1 MTKTRQEATA
11 GPAALQPAGSA
22 RPDRPLQGIAL
33 MVAGVF
39 LLSVMDTLTKVAVAE
54 LSTPVLI
61 ACRTAV
67 VMLLV
72 APMVV
77 RAGGWTVL
85 RMKRPWGHALRGGL
99 SVCSMLTFFE
109 ALRHLPLATT
119 IAICFASPLLMTL
132 MSVPLLRERVGPAR
146 WAAVVLGLCGVFVI
160 VGPEVAKG
168 SLGIGAVLALA
179 AAFFY
184 AGAMTCVRWL
194 SSTES
199 DLSMMVSQNAIMGL
213 AGLVG
218 LLFVPPTMPSPTM
231 WGVIAASAAV
241 LLASQRLT
249 FRALRVAPVSAVAPF
264 QYTELV
270 WTALF
275 GWLFWREWPGPHVW
289 WGASLVVA
297 AGLFTIWHER
307 RRAMGQ
313 G

>member
-1 MTKTRQEATA
+1 MPHNPSTS
-11 GPAALQPAGSA
+11 AAAP
-22 RPDRPLQGIAL
+22 RPDRPLHGIAL

-61 ACRTAV
+61 AARSAV
-67 VMLLV
+67 VMLLIT
-72 APMVV
+72 PMVV
-77 RAGGWTVL
+77 RAGGWPVL
-85 RMKRPWGHALRGGL
+85 RMQRPLGHLLRGAL
-99 SVCSMLTFFE
+99 SVCSMLAFFE

-119 IAICFASPLLMTL
+119 IAICFAAPLLMTV
-132 MSVPLLRERVGPAR
+132 MSVPLLRERVGRAR
-146 WAAVVLGLCGVFVI
+146 WAAVLLGLCGVFVI
-160 VGPEVAKG
+160 VGPEVAAG
-168 SLGIGAVLALA
+168 SFGIGAVLALA

-184 AGAMTCVRWL
+184 AAAMTCVRWL

-199 DLSMMVSQNAIMGL
+199 DLSMMVTQNACMGL

-270 WTALF
+270 WAVLF

-289 WGASLVVA
+289 WGASIVVA
-297 AGLFTIWHER
+297 AGLFSIWHER
-307 RRAMGQ
+307 RRAMAQ
-313 G
+313 S

>member
-1 MTKTRQEATA
+1 MTKTRLEATA
-11 GPAALQPAGSA
+11 GPAALQPAGSV

-119 IAICFASPLLMTL
+119 FAIGFAAPLLMTL

-160 VGPEVAKG
+160 VGPEMAKG

-270 WTALF
+270 WAALF
-275 GWLFWREWPGPHVW
+275 GWLFWNEWPGPHVW

>member
-1 MTKTRQEATA
+1 MTEKPQEATA
-11 GPAALQPAGSA
+11 GPTALQPTRSP

-77 RAGGWTVL
+77 RAGGLAVL
-85 RMKRPWGHALRGGL
+85 RMQRPFGHLLRGGL

-132 MSVPLLRERVGPAR
+132 MSVPLLRERVGAAR
-146 WAAVVLGLCGVFVI
+146 WAAVVLGLCGVLVI

-218 LLFVPPTMPSPTM
+218 LLFVPPTMPSPAM

>member
-1 MTKTRQEATA
+1 MTKTRQEANA
-11 GPAALQPAGSA
+11 SSAALRPTSSP

-77 RAGGWTVL
+77 RAGGLAVL
-85 RMKRPWGHALRGGL
+85 RMQRPLGHLLRGGL

-132 MSVPLLRERVGPAR
+132 MSVPLLRERVGAAR

-275 GWLFWREWPGPHVW
+275 GWLFWNEWPGPHVW

>member
-1 MTKTRQEATA
+1 MTT
-11 GPAALQPAGSA
+11 A
-22 RPDRPLQGIAL
+22 RPNHPLQGIAL
-33 MVAGVF
+33 MLAGVF

-61 ACRTAV
+61 TCRTAV
-67 VMLLV
+67 VMLLT
-72 APMVV
+72 APMVM
-77 RAGGWTVL
+77 RAGGLSVL
-85 RMKRPWGHALRGGL
+85 RMQRPFGHLLRGAL
-99 SVCSMLTFFE
+99 SVCSMLAFFE

-119 IAICFASPLLMTL
+119 VAICFAAPLLMTI
-132 MSVPLLRERVGPAR
+132 MSVPLLRERVGAAR
-146 WAAVVLGLCGVFVI
+146 WAAVLLGLCGVFVI
-160 VGPEVAKG
+160 VGPEVAAG
-168 SLGIGAVLALA
+168 SFGLGAVLALA

-199 DLSMMVSQNAIMGL
+199 DLSMMVSQNACMGL

-231 WGVIAASAAV
+231 WGVIAASAAF
-241 LLASQRLT
+241 LLAAQRLT

-270 WTALF
+270 WAGLF

-289 WGASLVVA
+289 WGASIVVA
-297 AGLFTIWHER
+297 AGLFSIWHER
-307 RRAMGQ
+307 RRAMTPG
-313 G
+313 

>member
-1 MTKTRQEATA
+1 
-11 GPAALQPAGSA
+11 
-22 RPDRPLQGIAL
+22 
-33 MVAGVF
+33 
-39 LLSVMDTLTKVAVAE
+39 
-54 LSTPVLI
+54 
-61 ACRTAV
+61 
-67 VMLLV
+67 
-72 APMVV
+72 
-77 RAGGWTVL
+77 
-85 RMKRPWGHALRGGL
+85 
-99 SVCSMLTFFE
+99 
-109 ALRHLPLATT
+109 
-119 IAICFASPLLMTL
+119 
-132 MSVPLLRERVGPAR
+132 VPLLRERVGPAR

-270 WTALF
+270 WAALF
-275 GWLFWREWPGPHVW
+275 GWLFWNEWPGPHVW

>member
-1 MTKTRQEATA
+1 MTPR
-11 GPAALQPAGSA
+11 L
-22 RPDRPLQGIAL
+22 DRPLQGIVL
-33 MVAGVF
+33 ILAGVF

-61 ACRTAV
+61 TLRTSF
-67 VMLLV
+67 VMLMV
-72 APMVV
+72 APMVA
-77 RAGGWTVL
+77 RAGGWAVL

-99 SVCSMLTFFE
+99 SVCSMLAFFE
-109 ALRHLPLATT
+109 ALRLMPIATA
-119 IAICFASPLLMTL
+119 IAICFAAPLFMTM

-146 WAAVVLGLCGVFVI
+146 WAAVLMGLCGVFVI
-160 VGPEVAKG
+160 VGPEV
-168 SLGIGAVLALA
+168 LGGHFGLGAVLALTA
-179 AAFFY
+179 ALFY
-184 AGAMTCVRWL
+184 AAAMTCVRWL

-218 LLFVPPTMPSPTM
+218 LLFVTPTMPSPTM

-241 LLASQRLT
+241 LLGSQRLT

-275 GWLFWREWPGPHVW
+275 GWLFWNEWPGPHVW
-289 WGASLVVA
+289 WGATLVVA

-307 RRAMGQ
+307 RRAMTGR
-313 G
+313 

>member
-1 MTKTRQEATA
+1 MTKTRLEATA
-11 GPAALQPAGSA
+11 GPAALQPAGSV

-119 IAICFASPLLMTL
+119 IAICFAAPLLMTL

-160 VGPEVAKG
+160 VGPEMAKG

-270 WTALF
+270 WAALF
-275 GWLFWREWPGPHVW
+275 GWLFWNEWPGPHVW

>member
-1 MTKTRQEATA
+1 M
-11 GPAALQPAGSA
+11 L
-22 RPDRPLQGIAL
+22 
-33 MVAGVF
+33 AGVF

-72 APMVV
+72 APMVL

-160 VGPEVAKG
+160 VGPEVAQG

-218 LLFVPPTMPSPTM
+218 LLFVPPTMPSPAM

-270 WTALF
+270 WAALF
-275 GWLFWREWPGPHVW
+275 GWLFWNEWPGPHVW

>member
-1 MTKTRQEATA
+1 MPHDPSTSS
-11 GPAALQPAGSA
+11 AAP

-61 ACRTAV
+61 ATRSAL
-67 VMLLV
+67 VMLFV

-77 RAGGWTVL
+77 RAGGLAVL
-85 RMKRPWGHALRGGL
+85 RMRRPIGHLLRGAL
-99 SVCSMLTFFE
+99 SVCSMLAFFE

-119 IAICFASPLLMTL
+119 IAICFASPLLMTIL
-132 MSVPLLRERVGPAR
+132 SVPLLRERVGPAR
-146 WAAVVLGLCGVFVI
+146 WAAVLLGLCGVFVI
-160 VGPEVAKG
+160 VGPEVAAG
-168 SLGIGAVLALA
+168 SFGLGAVLALA

-184 AGAMTCVRWL
+184 AAAMTCVRWL
-194 SSTES
+194 SSTET
-199 DLSMMVSQNAIMGL
+199 DLSMMVSQNVCMGL

-218 LLFVPPTMPSPTM
+218 LLFVPPALPSPTM
-231 WGVIAASAAV
+231 WAVIASSAAV

-270 WTALF
+270 WAALF
-275 GWLFWREWPGPHVW
+275 GWLFWREWPAAHVW
-289 WGASLVVA
+289 WGAALVVG
-297 AGLFTIWHER
+297 AGLYAIWQER
-307 RRAMGQ
+307 RRAAET
-313 G
+313 

>member
-1 MTKTRQEATA
+1 MKAPPRETPANP
-11 GPAALQPAGSA
+11 GPAHSE
-22 RPDRPLQGIAL
+22 RPNRPLQGIAL
-33 MVAGVF
+33 MLAGVF

-61 ACRTAV
+61 TCRTAV
-67 VMLLV
+67 VMLLT
-72 APMVV
+72 APLVM
-77 RAGGWTVL
+77 RAGGWSVL
-85 RMKRPWGHALRGGL
+85 SMQRPLGHLLRGAL
-99 SVCSMLTFFE
+99 SVCSMLAFFE

-119 IAICFASPLLMTL
+119 VAICFAAPLLMTV
-132 MSVPLLRERVGPAR
+132 MSVPLLRERVGAAR
-146 WAAVVLGLCGVFVI
+146 WAAVLLGLCGVFVI
-160 VGPEVAKG
+160 VGPEVAAG
-168 SLGIGAVLALA
+168 SFGLGAMLALA

-199 DLSMMVSQNAIMGL
+199 DLSMMVSQNACMGL

-231 WGVIAASAAV
+231 WGVIAASAAF
-241 LLASQRLT
+241 LLAAQRLT

-270 WTALF
+270 WAGLF

-289 WGASLVVA
+289 WGASIVVA
-297 AGLFTIWHER
+297 AGLFSIWHER
-307 RRAMGQ
+307 RRAMTPG
-313 G
+313 

>member
-1 MTKTRQEATA
+1 VT
-11 GPAALQPAGSA
+11 
-22 RPDRPLQGIAL
+22 
-33 MVAGVF
+33 
-39 LLSVMDTLTKVAVAE
+39 E

-61 ACRTAV
+61 AARSAV
-67 VMLLV
+67 VMLLIT
-72 APMVV
+72 PMVV
-77 RAGGWTVL
+77 RAGGWPVL
-85 RMKRPWGHALRGGL
+85 RMQRPLGHLLRGAL
-99 SVCSMLTFFE
+99 SVCSMLAFFE

-119 IAICFASPLLMTL
+119 IAICFAAPLLMTV
-132 MSVPLLRERVGPAR
+132 MSVPLLRERVGRAR
-146 WAAVVLGLCGVFVI
+146 WAAVLLGLCGVFVI
-160 VGPEVAKG
+160 VGPEVAAG
-168 SLGIGAVLALA
+168 SFGIGAVLALA

-184 AGAMTCVRWL
+184 AAAMTCVRWL

-199 DLSMMVSQNAIMGL
+199 DLSMMVTQNACMGL

-270 WTALF
+270 WAVLF

-289 WGASLVVA
+289 WGASIVVA
-297 AGLFTIWHER
+297 AGLFSIWHER
-307 RRAMGQ
+307 RRAMAQ
-313 G
+313 V

>member
-1 MTKTRQEATA
+1 MKAPPRETPANP
-11 GPAALQPAGSA
+11 GPAHSE
-22 RPDRPLQGIAL
+22 RPNRPLQGIAL
-33 MVAGVF
+33 MLAGVF

-61 ACRTAV
+61 TCRTAV
-67 VMLLV
+67 VMLLT
-72 APMVV
+72 APLVM
-77 RAGGWTVL
+77 RAGGWSVL
-85 RMKRPWGHALRGGL
+85 RMQRPLGHLLRGAL
-99 SVCSMLTFFE
+99 SVCSMLAFFE

-119 IAICFASPLLMTL
+119 VAICFAAPLLMTV
-132 MSVPLLRERVGPAR
+132 MSVPLLRERVGAAR
-146 WAAVVLGLCGVFVI
+146 WAAVLLGLCGVFVI
-160 VGPEVAKG
+160 VGPEVAAG
-168 SLGIGAVLALA
+168 SFGLGAVLALA

-199 DLSMMVSQNAIMGL
+199 DLSMMVSQNACMGL

-231 WGVIAASAAV
+231 WGVIAASAAF
-241 LLASQRLT
+241 LLAAQRLT

-270 WTALF
+270 WAGLF

-289 WGASLVVA
+289 WGASIVVA
-297 AGLFTIWHER
+297 AGLFSIWHER
-307 RRAMGQ
+307 RRAMTPG
-313 G
+313 

>member
-1 MTKTRQEATA
+1 MTKTRQDATA

-39 LLSVMDTLTKVAVAE
+39 LRSVMDTLTKVAVAE

-85 RMKRPWGHALRGGL
+85 RMTRPWGHALRGGL

-132 MSVPLLRERVGPAR
+132 MSVPLLRERVGAAR

-218 LLFVPPTMPSPTM
+218 LLFVPPTMPSPTREISSSLSM
-231 WGVIAASAAV
+231 SHTSQVICEHSEGLPAIIARIPNTI
-241 LLASQRLT
+241 LATKNITRMRRGMANKYGWIQRCMK
-249 FRALRVAPVSAVAPF
+249 A
-264 QYTELV
+264 
-270 WTALF
+270 
-275 GWLFWREWPGPHVW
+275 
-289 WGASLVVA
+289 
-297 AGLFTIWHER
+297 
-307 RRAMGQ
+307 
-313 G
+313 